1 MLESDRVVLSPAIIP
16 THYSL
21 ELSPDFVSLEFGCD
35 EEITLSIT
43 ESKILEITLH
53 SKEINVIDATFKS
66 LSLDTSVVNPSIVCI
81 SYNLKLKTVTFVFD
95 AELPVGESILSIK
108 FKGILNGYVTIS
120 PVLLAYFCDPKTLRC
135 LI

>member
-43 ESKILEITLH
+43 ESKISEITLH
-53 SKEINVIDATFKS
+53 SKEINVIDVTFKS
-66 LSLDTSVVNPSIVCI
+66 LSLDATVVNPSIATI
-81 SYNLKLKTVTFVFD
+81 SYNLKLKTVTFGFD
-95 AELPVGESILSIK
+95 SELPVGESILSIK
-108 FKGILNGYVTIS
+108 FKGILNGYVTMS
-120 PVLLAYFCDPKTLRC
+120 STLLIYLRNPKT
-135 LI
+135 